1 MIDFLK
7 EHRYKIAVIVS
18 LSIVAFSF
26 LIVLTYSKFHATTEV
41 DDSARVAFFLGDRF
55 KTKDVRLGDIAPGE
69 SKDIFIDISN
79 SEGTKTIETSM
90 RYIIEVEDFGSLPL
104 EYELYGVASPNDI
117 KDNNFNATNGY
128 RREGTMSVGSE
139 QTDEYKLV
147 ISWPDTGDDA
157 RDIKYANEL
166 KVIRLKLQA
175 EQID

>member
-18 LSIVAFSF
+18 LSIVAFSY

-55 KTKDVRLGDIAPGE
+55 KTTDISPDDIAPGE
-69 SKDIFIDISN
+69 SQKISIDVSN

-104 EYELYGVASPNDI
+104 EYELKKGTTSVEFAN
-117 KDNNFNATNGY
+117 KRA
-128 RREGTMSVGSE
+128 EGTMSVGSE
-139 QTDEYKLV
+139 QTDSYTLTIK
-147 ISWPDTGDDA
+147 WPKEDN
-157 RDIKYANEL
+157 DIGYANEV
-166 KVIRLKLQA
+166 KAIRLKLQA